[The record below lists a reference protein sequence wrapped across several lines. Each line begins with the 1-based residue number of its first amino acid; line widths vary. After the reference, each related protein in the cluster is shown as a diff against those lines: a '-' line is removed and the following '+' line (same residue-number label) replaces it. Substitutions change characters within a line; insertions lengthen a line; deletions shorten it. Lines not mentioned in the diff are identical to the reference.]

1 VLTLFVDE
9 KQNKTTT
16 TTKLKNFGL
25 CRLSNNA
32 EQENFVLREAYY
44 KFFDPYF
51 FHFRRSDREKA
62 EEVLRERR
70 KKGKS
75 TEPFTPP
82 PFIPLKAPFASLENL
97 LHSKTLCQV
106 LFYGLLH
113 NFSGFATPQANPAST
128 PQRSQSA
135 TVLDMCLHLITLALS
150 HSKIIP
156 GTFTLNATTLQF
168 EVSPTEVSSSHFF
181 FTLLPLVFY

>member
-1 VLTLFVDE
+1 MQVAEKRWLKLLLT
-9 KQNKTTT
+9 KKNQTNIQNSIV
-16 TTKLKNFGL
+16 GL
-25 CRLSNNA
+25 RRLSNNA

-82 PFIPLKAPFASLENL
+82 PFIPLKAPFASLESL
-97 LHSKTLCQV
+97 LHSKTLCQI
-106 LFYGLLH
+106 LFYGFLH
-113 NFSGFATPQANPAST
+113 NFSGFATPATPST
-128 PQRSQSA
+128 PQRARAPRPWTWRHIS
-135 TVLDMCLHLITLALS
+135 
-150 HSKIIP
+150 
-156 GTFTLNATTLQF
+156 
-168 EVSPTEVSSSHFF
+168 SPWLCPTRKLFQEPS
-181 FTLLPLVFY
+181 L

>member
-1 VLTLFVDE
+1 VAQTFVD
-9 KQNKTTT
+9 KKNQTNIQNSIV
-16 TTKLKNFGL
+16 GL
-25 CRLSNNA
+25 RRLSNNA

-82 PFIPLKAPFASLENL
+82 PFIPLKAPFASLESL
-97 LHSKTLCQV
+97 LHSKTLCQI

-113 NFSGFATPQANPAST
+113 NFSGFATPSHSLNAPEKPERHGPGHVS
-128 PQRSQSA
+128 PSH
-135 TVLDMCLHLITLALS
+135 HLGSS

-156 GTFTLNATTLQF
+156 GTFTLNATTLLF
-168 EVSPTEVSSSHFF
+168 ELSPEKVPSFHSF
-181 FTLLPLVFY
+181 LLC